1 MSDFSENMEVSP
13 TRQAQ
18 VAACE
23 KLRETVTGISALHM
37 SLHDGRS
44 PSPQNSFTELYRMS
58 TQAMIKRKE
67 EMVSEL
73 KTLPPCTRNDCNEHK
88 IPTTSVEEEINLK
101 VPPPE
106 LTNKKGNK
114 NIKLCKKRK
123 NKGKES
129 TEEFIFPKKT
139 ARPVSPTSSQD
150 PIVTS
155 NNFSDLEQDVE
166 HPLPTTNQVTAE
178 VVTPK
183 IKLPHPIML
192 KIKKNF
198 REQIKSINEK
208 FPNIR
213 NRTVNDV
220 VKMFTNDHEEYRNL
234 IHFLESDKDFEFYII
249 KRNIDKSIKAVI
261 KSLPS
266 SSKIEDITEDLADEG
281 FVIDSCTQLIS
292 KRTKKELPYFL
303 VILPRNDKNSKI
315 CDLAHL
321 SYLQV
326 KVEGYL
332 VRGITQCFNC
342 NNFFHTAANCFMKP
356 RCLKCGKEHATKNCH
371 IKESITNPFCI
382 NCQDFGH
389 SACYTKYPKFPQP
402 KKGTA
407 FTDSIKKK
415 NFVSKWTKEGIS
427 FANVVSG
434 EISSQT
440 PPENNN
446 YKKEDSTREFLSQ
459 DNNTSDLAQVLEL
472 FNIIS
477 KLVKKN
483 PKILNLFSKFK
494 NSNSDE
500 EKTCLLAEEIMSNV

>member
-1 MSDFSENMEVSP
+1 MPIYRIISCGSSSPWWRASNLNGCWYVERGRGKLVPGGGDRMEREYGSFAE

-23 KLRETVTGISALHM
+23 KLRDTVTGISVLHM

-44 PSPQNSFTELYRMS
+44 HSPQSSFAELYRLS

-67 EMVSEL
+67 EMVS
-73 KTLPPCTRNDCNEHK
+73 
-88 IPTTSVEEEINLK
+88 
-101 VPPPE
+101 
-106 LTNKKGNK
+106 
-114 NIKLCKKRK
+114 
-123 NKGKES
+123 KES
-129 TEEFIFPKKT
+129 TEEFILPKKT

-166 HPLPTTNQVTAE
+166 HPLPTTNQVTTE

-192 KIKKNF
+192 KIKTNF
-198 REQIKSINEK
+198 REQIKRINEK
-208 FPNIR
+208 FPKIR

-249 KRNIDKSIKAVI
+249 KRNIDKPIKAVI
-261 KSLPS
+261 KGLPN
-266 SSKIEDITEDLADEG
+266 SSKIEDITKDLADEG

-303 VILPRNDKNSKI
+303 VILPRKDKNSKI
-315 CDLAHL
+315 FDLAHL

-342 NNFFHTAANCFMKP
+342 INFFHTAANCFMKP
-356 RCLKCGKEHATKNCH
+356 RCLKCGKEHATQNCH
-371 IKESITNPFCI
+371 IKERITNPFCI

-389 SACYTKYPKFPQP
+389 SACYTKCPQP

-407 FTDSIKKK
+407 FTDPIKKK

-434 EISSQT
+434 EIPSQT

-477 KLVKKN
+477 NLVKKN
-483 PKILNLFSKFK
+483 PKILDLLSKFK

-500 EKTCLLAEEIMSNV
+500 EKICLLAGAIMNNV